1 MTRKVVTPLAKDAA
15 RLVVSTYAIWC
26 VDVTAADVAAAFRIE
41 DEAKIGFW
49 DALIIASA
57 AKAGAVRLLSEDLN
71 AGQTIAGVQIEN
83 PFGALR

>member
-57 AKAGAVRLLSEDLN
+57 AKAGAVRL
-71 AGQTIAGVQIEN
+71 
-83 PFGALR
+83 